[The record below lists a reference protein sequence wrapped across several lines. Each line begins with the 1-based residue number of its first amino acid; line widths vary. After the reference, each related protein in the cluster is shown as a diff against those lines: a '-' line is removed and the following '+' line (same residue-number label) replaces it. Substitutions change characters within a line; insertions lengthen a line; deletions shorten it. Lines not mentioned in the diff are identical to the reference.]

1 MVLYPRGLRGLSA
14 KQAFIGSNPIST
26 SKLGFPS
33 FFSYIYSMKKVIFLD
48 HDGVIC
54 LSHNWGTRHTKQRK
68 WGKRKMSM
76 DTRVVPLEYRFDN
89 FDKKSIEVLNEVLE
103 LTNVDIV
110 VSSDWRFFASI
121 DEMGTYYTS
130 QGIIKEPVGF
140 TKALGDF
147 DTPKDFPWS
156 RQWELEQTRCFE
168 IHQYL
173 KEHPEI
179 THWVAIDDLDMR
191 KIGKHYSIDYN
202 HEWGL
207 ENFVWTPYS
216 REGIK
221 QSGVKENILNFLT

>member
-1 MVLYPRGLRGLSA
+1 MVLYPSGLRGLSA
-14 KQAFIGSNPIST
+14 KQVFIGSNPIST
-26 SKLGFPS
+26 SKLGYSS
-33 FFSYIYSMKKVIFLD
+33 FFYYIYIMKKIIFLD

-76 DTRVVPLEYRFDN
+76 DLQSIPIEYRFDN
-89 FDKKSIEVLNEVLE
+89 FDKKSIELLNDILE
-103 LTNVDIV
+103 QTNADIV
-110 VSSDWRFFASI
+110 VSSDWRLFTSLN
-121 DEMGTYYTS
+121 EMSTYYTS
-130 QGIIKEPVGF
+130 QGIIKTPVGF
-140 TKALGDF
+140 TRKLGDF
-147 DTPKDFPWS
+147 DVPKEFEWN

-173 KEHPEI
+173 KDHPDI

-191 KIGKHYSIDYN
+191 KIGKHYSVDFE

-207 ENFVWTPYS
+207 DNFVHTPLS

-221 QSGVKENILNFLT
+221 QTGVKEKILSFLT